1 MLIYVDL
8 GSLLGGRF
16 SSKMELVFD
25 EFSSSVFMLIY
36 DDVGSSFW
44 RLFAP
49 RKQKHRE
56 RAIFEFFIITPPMY
70 KPWF

>member
-8 GSLLGGRF
+8 GFLLGGRF
-16 SSKMELVFD
+16 GSKTELLFD
-25 EFSSSVFMLIY
+25 ELSSSVFMLILGGF
-36 DDVGSSFW
+36 GSSFG

-49 RKQKHRE
+49 RKQKTPRTCDFQVFH
-56 RAIFEFFIITPPMY
+56 TPPTY